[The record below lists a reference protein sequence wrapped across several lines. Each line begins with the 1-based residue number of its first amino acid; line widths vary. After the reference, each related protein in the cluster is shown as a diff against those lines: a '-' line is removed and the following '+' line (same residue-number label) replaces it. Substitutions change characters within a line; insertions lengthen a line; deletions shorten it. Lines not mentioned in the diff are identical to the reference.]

1 MSLKQ
6 IWKRLYLVN
15 IFFGIQRLMKWVEQ
29 SDNNSKLFHRVVDGK
44 RKKFIRK
51 KKRTKKKEWR

>member
-1 MSLKQ
+1 
-6 IWKRLYLVN
+6 
-15 IFFGIQRLMKWVEQ
+15 MKWVEQ

-51 KKRTKKKEWR
+51 KKKNKEKRMEVANGLFVDT